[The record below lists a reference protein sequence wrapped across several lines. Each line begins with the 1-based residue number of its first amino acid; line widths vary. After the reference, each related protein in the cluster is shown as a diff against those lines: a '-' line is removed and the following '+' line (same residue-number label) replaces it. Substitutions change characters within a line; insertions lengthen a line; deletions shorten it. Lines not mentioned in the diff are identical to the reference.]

1 MAGISLIQKL
11 QKLFGA
17 RAVSDMMGRTTNVQT
32 LAQGTNNPFARQ
44 FSKKYLAKNPN
55 GAEEA
60 AQSILENMQFGN
72 TGIYGSA
79 VYYLE
84 DLIKNL
90 TVFEN
95 KKIVKT
101 FYPKAIIVKERK
113 EIGEQFPNYF
123 DNFIVTNH
131 REDLWVSRQKLIDT
145 HIKDYKTAMKNGCL
159 FFYTIRDTQITP
171 WNRLK
176 ENHYNYFLKLAKDIE
191 SQLGFKCLH
200 STIDFPNGD
209 GNENPDTTN
218 GNIKFL
224 FKCIK

>member
-1 MAGISLIQKL
+1 MKIIKHYFEL
-11 QKLFGA
+11 A
-17 RAVSDMMGRTTNVQT
+17 RRNNNNRIDYIHYRVGNIKHELWLKSRKDKNNVYID
-32 LAQGTNNPFARQ
+32 
-44 FSKKYLAKNPN
+44 SYDDY
-55 GAEEA
+55 
-60 AQSILENMQFGN
+60 ILENMQFGN

-79 VYYLE
+79 GYYLE

-200 STIDFPNGD
+200 STIDFANGD